1 MRTFH
6 TRTWVVLS
14 IMLVGSLAVLALA
27 ASPFEEWEM
36 SGHAN
41 EELAIEEATV
51 EHRGAFAAHCARCH
65 AQQGYALYAE
75 QLRNG
80 DTGFLKGPD
89 GQNAD
94 EAFLT
99 ELGLTEASVEPITCT
114 ACHQE
119 GNFRLRFDGST
130 PMLPSGFAANGV
142 GAGAVCM
149 TCHNTR
155 NGLMVWD
162 AADAGSHSAPHHSA
176 QADVIMGQNAFFVD
190 NSVDLA
196 SPHASFVGDSCAT
209 CHLQLGTEG
218 HAFEVGD
225 DICANCHGDS
235 VEIGGTQEPF
245 ENLLDSLLEAIG
257 TAALAK
263 SDQIATMNLWDP
275 ETDGFAE
282 GEVDG
287 TSFVAMDEIL
297 SVHGQMTFKFVD
309 GDGNAFYSELRDIKD
324 ADGEVVYAT
333 TDPVVRATWNY
344 LLVYFDGS
352 EGIHN
357 PDYQRDVILATID
370 ALK

>member
-218 HAFEVGD
+218 HAFEVGEA
-225 DICANCHGDS
+225 ICASCHGEGYEAMYVAES
-235 VEIGGTQEPF
+235 F